1 MVENNTYTPDSSVP
15 RNILVARFSALGDVC
30 MAIPVVYGV
39 CRANPNVR
47 LVFVTKPAVTG
58 LFINPPANLVVVGA
72 DVKHEYSGVNGLRKL
87 FSELRQQYHI
97 DAFADLHDVLRTR
110 MIDIFC
116 RLRGVEA
123 ARIHKGRADKK
134 LLTRRTD
141 KVLEPLAE
149 STERY
154 IDVFNRLGIEVD
166 TSFRSLYGD
175 GRGNPSEFAHITL
188 PKQPGE
194 KWIGIAPFA
203 AHPGKIYP
211 IHRMKQV
218 VESLVRLPGVKIF
231 LFGGGDVERAV
242 LAEWV
247 NEIPHTLSL
256 AGKRYGFAVELALI
270 SWLDVMVSMD
280 SANMHL
286 ASLVNTPVVSIW
298 GATHPYCGFSG
309 WHQSPDLA
317 VQLDIPCRPCSVFGN
332 KECYIGDFRCMRAIE
347 PQMII
352 DKVKKTITHE

>member
-1 MVENNTYTPDSSVP
+1 MAENNTYTPDGSAP

-39 CRANPNVR
+39 CRANPGVR

-72 DVKHEYSGVNGLRKL
+72 DVKREYSGVNGLRRL
-87 FSELRQQYHI
+87 FSELRHKYNI

-134 LLTRRTD
+134 LLTRRND
-141 KVLEPLAE
+141 KVLEPLEE

-154 IDVFNRLGIEVD
+154 IDVFKRLGLRID
-166 TSFRSLYGD
+166 TSFRSLYGN
-175 GRGNPSEFAHITL
+175 GRGNPAEFAHIIP

-194 KWIGIAPFA
+194 RWIGIAPFA
-203 AHPGKIYP
+203 AHSGKIYP
-211 IHRMKQV
+211 IHRMKEVVKALAEIPQV
-218 VESLVRLPGVKIF
+218 RIF
-231 LFGGGDVERAV
+231 LFGGGDSERAV
-242 LAEWV
+242 LAEWAR
-247 NEIPHTLSL
+247 EIPHTFSM
-256 AGKRYGFAVELALI
+256 AEKRHGFAVELSLI

-286 ASLVNTPVVSIW
+286 ASLVNTPVVSVW
-298 GATHPYCGFSG
+298 GATHPYCGFGG
-309 WHQSPDLA
+309 WHQNPNLA
-317 VQLDIPCRPCSVFGN
+317 VQLDLPCRPCSVFGN
-332 KECYIGDFRCMRAIE
+332 KECYIGDFRCMRSIE

-352 DKVKKTITHE
+352 DKVKQTIANE

>member
-1 MVENNTYTPDSSVP
+1 MEENNAFHVPESGP

-39 CRANPNVR
+39 CRANPNAR

-58 LFINPPANLVVVGA
+58 LFINPPSNLVVIGA
-72 DVKHEYSGVNGLRKL
+72 DVKNEYSGVNGLRRL

-123 ARIHKGRADKK
+123 ARIDKGRADKK

-141 KVLEPLAE
+141 KVLEPLEE
-149 STERY
+149 STGRY
-154 IDVFNRLGIEVD
+154 IDVFHRLGLKVD
-166 TSFRSLYGD
+166 TSFRSLFGN
-175 GRGNPSEFAHITL
+175 GRGNPQEFAHICQT
-188 PKQPGE
+188 KQIGE
-194 KWIGIAPFA
+194 TWIGIAPFA

-211 IHRMKQV
+211 IQRMKQV
-218 VESLVRLPGVKIF
+218 VENLAHTPGNRIF
-231 LFGGGDVERAV
+231 LFGGGDSERAV
-242 LAEWV
+242 LTEWAQ
-247 NEIPHTLSL
+247 EMPHTISL
-256 AGKRYGFAVELALI
+256 AEKRHGFAVELSLI

-286 ASLVNTPVVSIW
+286 ASLVNTPVVSVW
-298 GATHPYCGFSG
+298 GATHPYCGFGG
-309 WHQSPDLA
+309 WHQDSSLA
-317 VQLDIPCRPCSVFGN
+317 IQLDLPCRPCSVFGN
-332 KECYIGDFRCMRAIE
+332 KECYLGDFRCMRSIE

-352 DKVKKTITHE
+352 DKVKQITSHE